1 MFSGLSIRSSLV
13 RASIAGGCALVL
25 AACKPGEDPRA
36 GEGPTAR
43 SLPTEVAPRPVQIGF
58 DGPRFDA
65 CSGYGRVTNLNPR
78 GDNYLS
84 VRAAPNGN
92 AEEIDRLGPRKG
104 VSMCQQVGNW
114 IGVVYAEEGEEGE
127 GIDRCGT
134 GSPVSSVRVY
144 EGPCKSG
151 WINENFVEL
160 VAG

>member
-1 MFSGLSIRSSLV
+1 MARTSILLMVAGLM
-13 RASIAGGCALVL
+13 L
-25 AACKPGEDPRA
+25 AACSGETSDRDAA
-36 GEGPTAR
+36 GGPTAR
-43 SLPTEVAPRPVQIGF
+43 TLPEVAAQPVRIGF

-65 CSGYGRVTNLNPR
+65 CAGYGVVTNLNPR

-92 AEEIDRLGPRKG
+92 AEEIDRLGPNKG

-114 IGVVYAEEGEEGE
+114 IGVVYAEEGE